1 MDRVR
6 QVFRA
11 LWAFLDQKIGFG
23 RIGVALSLVIIGI
36 AAKVMLGI
44 MMKIDWGRVTA
55 ALAEK
60 PVHEVALAAM
70 FVAFGYFT
78 LTFYDLFALRTIGRT
93 EVPYRIAAIAGF
105 CSYSI
110 GHNVGATV
118 FSGSVVRYRVYSAH
132 GLNLGDVAKIA
143 FIAGLTFWLGNI
155 AVLGLG
161 IATEPTAANAV
172 IPHVSPLVWRLL
184 ACTALAVLAGYVAW
198 VGTGARVV
206 GVKGLSVTLPGAPL
220 TLLQILIGIIDLSCC
235 AMAMYILIPDTPDID
250 FIALAVVFVSATL
263 LGFASHAPGGLG
275 VFDAAMLASL
285 EQFNREDLLAALLLF
300 RILYYVVPFA
310 LALTIMGG
318 RELLLARRV
327 KG

>member
-1 MDRVR
+1 MERLK
-6 QVFRA
+6 QLSLA
-11 LWAFLDQKIGFG
+11 LWDFLDHRIGFR
-23 RIGVALSLVIIGI
+23 RIGFVVSLIII
-36 AAKVMLGI
+36 AIAGKVMVGI
-44 MMKIDWGRVTA
+44 LSKIDWGRVTQS
-55 ALAEK
+55 LAEK
-60 PVHEVALAAM
+60 PVHEVVLAAM

-78 LTFYDLFALRTIGRT
+78 LTFYDLFALRTIGRS
-93 EVPYRIAAIAGF
+93 EVAYRTAAVAGF

-132 GLNLGDVAKIA
+132 GLNIGDVAKIA

-161 IATEPTAANAV
+161 IAFEPAAANAV
-172 IPHVSPLVWRLL
+172 IPHISPVIWRVMAL
-184 ACTALAVLAGYVAW
+184 AALTALAAYVTW
-198 VGTGARVV
+198 VGAGARVV
-206 GVKGLSVTLPGAPL
+206 GVKGLTVTLPGAPL

-235 AMAMYILIPDTPDID
+235 AMAMYILIPDVPDID

-300 RILYYVVPFA
+300 RVLYYVVPFVLA
-310 LALTIMGG
+310 LAIMGI
-318 RELLLARRV
+318 RELLLLRPAS
-327 KG
+327 G